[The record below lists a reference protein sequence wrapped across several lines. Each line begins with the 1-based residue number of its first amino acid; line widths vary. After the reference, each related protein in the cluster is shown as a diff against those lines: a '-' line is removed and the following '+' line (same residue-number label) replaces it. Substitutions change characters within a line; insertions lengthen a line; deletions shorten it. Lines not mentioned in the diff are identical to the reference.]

1 MITEVGNVTAIANV
15 QIDPKKY
22 SRLLAKTLPRTISTE
37 EENDRMLKI
46 ANQLM
51 SKGEGNLTPEEDTL
65 LDLLFTLIEKF
76 EEGYYQLEKNSTS
89 TPVSMLKHLMDAR
102 DLKPKDLGDVL
113 GSKSLASE
121 ILNGHRAISKSKA
134 KALAQFF
141 HVSAELFI

>member
-1 MITEVGNVTAIANV
+1 MTVVASA

-22 SRLLAKTLPRTISTE
+22 SRLLAKTLPRAITNE
-37 EENDRMLKI
+37 AENERMLKEVER
-46 ANQLM
+46 LM
-51 SKGEGNLTPEEDTL
+51 DKGEGNLTPEEDTL
-65 LDLLFTLIEKF
+65 FELLVTLIEKF

-102 DLKPKDLGDVL
+102 DLKPKDLGNVL

-121 ILNGHRAISKSKA
+121 ILNGNRAISKSKA